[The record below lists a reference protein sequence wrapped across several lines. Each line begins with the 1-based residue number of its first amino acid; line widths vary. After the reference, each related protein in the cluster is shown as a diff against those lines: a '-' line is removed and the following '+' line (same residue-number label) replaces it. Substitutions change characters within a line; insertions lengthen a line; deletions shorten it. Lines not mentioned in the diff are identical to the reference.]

1 MGLPEPKVQRRCRAV
16 ETVLGVG
23 FGGKGNAKRSEPGPA
38 RPTGHPSLKCLASRT
53 WSLTNGEHD
62 IVELFDRPNAW
73 ASARSSGYPGM
84 EIWQPDR
91 LSLSMAFCIGV
102 ILARMTSSP

>member
-1 MGLPEPKVQRRCRAV
+1 
-16 ETVLGVG
+16 
-23 FGGKGNAKRSEPGPA
+23 
-38 RPTGHPSLKCLASRT
+38 
-53 WSLTNGEHD
+53 LTNGEHD